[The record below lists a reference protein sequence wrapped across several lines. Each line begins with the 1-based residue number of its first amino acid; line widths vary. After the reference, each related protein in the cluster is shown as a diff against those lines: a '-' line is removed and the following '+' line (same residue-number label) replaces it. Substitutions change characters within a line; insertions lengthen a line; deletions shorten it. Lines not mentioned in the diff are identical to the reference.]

1 MENKPK
7 KKMSNKKFTAIWGT
21 VLTVVLIAVIV
32 ANYFGLKYKAIVTRS
47 LGHSTSKQ
55 VVTGEVGDSEY
66 FKSDYASR
74 EELVAHQAEVSRQI
88 VGEGAVLMMNEGG
101 LPLAEGAKITLLG
114 TGTTQFQYGG
124 GGSGAID
131 TTKVV
136 SLKDAFEAEG
146 FSVNPTVWDA
156 YGKAELTVGKD
167 DLNPADYSADVT
179 ASFADYADAAI
190 VIIARTGHE
199 ANDIDEKYQVL
210 NDDELAMI
218 ESANANF
225 ENVVVLLNTPNPIA
239 LGWLEQYEHIKSC
252 MWIGYAGQEGIP
264 SVPQLVKGTLNPSG
278 RLVDTYAYDTL
289 SSPAAQIYGSGEI
302 TNATNDTGAKK
313 YYTIYGENIYV
324 GYRYYETR
332 YEDVVLDQ
340 GNAASAAGITDGDTY
355 DYSKIVQFPFGH
367 GLSYTQFSYSDF
379 ALTEGENSFTAS
391 VTVNNTGDKAGRH
404 VVELYFQSPYTDYD
418 RENLVEKAAVELCG
432 FAKTGEI
439 APGASETVSIEIPKE
454 TLRAYDANG
463 VKTYIVDAG
472 TYYFSVGT
480 DAHAALN
487 NILAAKGYTTANGM
501 DADGDAAL
509 VGSYEQADFDS
520 TTYAVDLKTGTAI
533 TNQFDKG
540 SMTYY
545 DPSYVYLSRNDW
557 EGTWPKFYGTE
568 GKRGRYSMEASA
580 ELIHDSQDNL
590 FEEDPNAEMPVTGS
604 GEGISLITM
613 RGKDYDDE
621 AWDALLDCLTPDEI
635 YEMVRLGGWQTAPL
649 DSVSKPMSS
658 DQDGPAGISGE
669 LIMSSVEC
677 MGYPN
682 QVVLASS
689 WNKSLS
695 EEFGKCIGED
705 GLQVDVQGWY
715 APGSG
720 THRSPYG
727 GRNFEYYSEDGYLGG
742 AMCASEVAGC
752 QSKGMYTYLKHMVL
766 NDQEDRRYGI
776 NTFCTEQAL
785 REIYLV
791 PFEMAVKD
799 ADCHG
804 IMAAFNGI
812 GGVWCGAN
820 EGLLTQVLRNEWGF
834 HGIVVTD
841 YATANEGYMY
851 PDMGMHAGTDLWLN
865 TDSDKFANKGYSSS
879 PTVVNDLRR
888 VAHDILYT
896 VVNSSAMNGIDENVK
911 VVKVLPLWQK
921 WLIAADITIGVLLL
935 LGVVLII
942 RRCKK
947 NKA

>member
-1 MENKPK
+1 MEAKAK
-7 KKMSNKKFTAIWGT
+7 KRMSNRKFAGIWGA
-21 VLTVVLIAVIV
+21 VLAILLIAVIV
-32 ANYFGLKYKAIVTRS
+32 ANYFGMKYSAIVTRS
-47 LGHSTSKQ
+47 LGHSTSKV
-55 VVTGEVGDSEY
+55 VVTGETGDSEY
-66 FKSDYASR
+66 FKSDYASHD
-74 EELVAHQAEVSRQI
+74 ELVAHQAEISRQM
-88 VGEGAVLMMNEGG
+88 VAEGAVLMMNEGG
-101 LPLAEGAKITLLG
+101 LPLAEGAKVTLLG

-131 TTKVV
+131 TTKTI

-156 YGKAELTVGKD
+156 YGKAELTVGKND
-167 DLNPADYSADVT
+167 INPADYSADVQSSL
-179 ASFADYADAAI
+179 AEYGDAA
-190 VIIARTGHE
+190 VVVIARTGHE

-210 NDDELAMI
+210 NDDEAAMI

-225 ENVVVLLNTPNPIA
+225 SNVVVLLNTPNPIEM
-239 LGWLEQYEHIKSC
+239 GWLEQYENVKSC
-252 MWIGYAGQEGIP
+252 LWVGYAGQEGIP
-264 SVPQLVKGTLNPSG
+264 SVPQLVKGALNPSG

-332 YEDVVLDQ
+332 YEDVVLKQ
-340 GNAASAAGITDGDTY
+340 GNADSAAGVTEGDTY
-355 DYSKIVQFPFGH
+355 DYAKVVQFPFGH
-367 GLSYTQFSYSDF
+367 GLSYTDFTYSDF
-379 ALTEGENSFTAS
+379 ALVENEDSFTAT
-391 VTVNNTGDKAGRH
+391 VTVNNTGDAAGKH
-404 VVELYFQSPYTDYD
+404 VAQIYFQSPYTDYD
-418 RENLVEKAAVELCG
+418 RENLVEKSSIELCG

-454 TLRAYDANG
+454 TLRAYDAQNAR
-463 VKTYIVDAG
+463 TYIVDAG
-472 TYYFSVGT
+472 TYYFSIGS

-487 NILAAKGYTTANGM
+487 NILAAKGFTTADGM

-509 VGSYEQADFDS
+509 VGTYEQAELDN
-520 TTYAVDLKTGTAI
+520 TTYAVDSKTGTAI
-533 TNQFDKG
+533 TNQFDNG

-545 DPSYVYLSRNDW
+545 DPSYVYLSRSDW
-557 EGTWPKFYGTE
+557 EATWPKFYGTE

-580 ELIHDSQDNL
+580 ELIHDSQDDL
-590 FEEDPNAEMPVTGS
+590 YVEDPDAEMPVTGS
-604 GEGISLITM
+604 GENINLITM
-613 RGKDYDDE
+613 RGKAYDDE
-621 AWDALLDCLTPDEI
+621 GWDAILDCLTPDEI
-635 YEMVRLGGWQTAPL
+635 YEMVRLGGWQTAPIA
-649 DSVSKPMSS
+649 SISKPMSS

-669 LIMSSVEC
+669 LIMSDVDC

-682 QVVLASS
+682 QVVLAST
-689 WNKSLS
+689 WNTGLS

-705 GLQVDVQGWY
+705 GLQVGVQGWY

-776 NTFCTEQAL
+776 NTFATEQAI
-785 REIYLV
+785 RELYLT

-799 ADCHG
+799 ADCRG

-820 EGLLTQVLRNEWGF
+820 EGLLTEVLRGEWGF

-851 PDMGMHAGTDLWLN
+851 PDMGLQAGTNLWLN
-865 TDSDKFANKGYSSS
+865 TDAEKFVNKGYGSSA
-879 PTVVNDLRR
+879 TMANILRER
-888 VAHDILYT
+888 AHEILYT
-896 VVNSSAMNGIDENVK
+896 VVNSSAMNGIDENMK

-921 WLIAADITIGVLLL
+921 WLIAADVAIGALILA
-935 LGVVLII
+935 GVALII
-942 RRCKK
+942 RRCRK
-947 NKA
+947 NRT